1 MAKALTLHYQEAVHV
16 TGYLRRLREWDST
29 AVVRIQ
35 TRGKV
40 VALWATSPM
49 ECLAFIAVPLVEAA
63 EEGIDT
69 VVFVARLRDIFGDLS
84 QLNDENRVATYPLP
98 DDLPAPLAL
107 QELPPAQGWIV
118 ADQQTC
124 GTLKSHVD
132 DAIAEFHR
140 QVAQVPNADEK
151 LRDFIATEIW
161 KRPGVASFPIKGL
174 HAARLLGFLTIENAR
189 TEIASNGKWKRL
201 ITPAGQ
207 VFFDSEPK
215 KPSLRVISTK
225 R

>member
-1 MAKALTLHYQEAVHV
+1 MAKSLTLNYQEAVHV
-16 TGYLRRLREWDST
+16 TGFLRRLRDWDST

-40 VALWATSPM
+40 VAFWASTPM
-49 ECLAFIAVPLVEAA
+49 DCLAFIAVPLAQPVE
-63 EEGIDT
+63 EDIDT

-84 QLNDENRVATYPLP
+84 NLTDDNRVASYLLP
-98 DDLPAPLAL
+98 DDLPAPLNL
-107 QELPPAQGWIV
+107 QELPPSQGWIV

-124 GTLKSHVD
+124 GSLKTHVD

-140 QVAQVPNADEK
+140 QVAQVPHADDK

-161 KRPGVASFPIKGL
+161 KRPGVASFPVKGL
-174 HAARLLGFLTIENAR
+174 HAARLLGFLSIENAR

-215 KPSLRVISTK
+215 KPSLRVISVK